1 MRTFILSLLVIVA
14 LALLPF
20 QVTGQ
25 QQAFTKVFYST
36 FTGTQAA
43 AVMETSDHNF
53 VVVGERND
61 LAVMIK
67 AGQDGN
73 IKWVKQVSDLG
84 FSAITCIAPT
94 HDSCFMMAGVVPDTS
109 TGKNRISCIKMNAAG
124 DTVFT
129 RLIAPAE
136 DTYVQSIQPT
146 SDHGFILCGFSSLD
160 VAPYHK
166 IFLAKLTSAG
176 NPEWYKTIVT
186 GFTGNYGYSARQT
199 SDGGYMLTGSVEE
212 YSPYRLW
219 TVMIKLTPSGNITW
233 SKKAAGP
240 LPTDYFTG
248 WDSHETAAGYLFLIR
263 EEWGKLILMK
273 TDLSG
278 NFLWTKSYGAGG
290 SGWGGFTANFPKPM
304 LSATHDGGFT
314 CVSSAGG
321 YDDLFIRI
329 DPAGNMVWARQ
340 LRLIT
345 SNVIETSDHGFLVVG
360 NGPIMGVSMA
370 PTDSPQIGIIKTDSL
385 GYSPDCNMFGFPS
398 ADTSVV
404 SVTDILFTVTAGA
417 GLISSHPAIT
427 NTVLSIWDGCIT
439 VTGAIAENSNS
450 GEVMTVSPNPSGG
463 KFKVSVNQG
472 SCRETCDLGI
482 YNLTGTKLIKFT
494 AKSGVDIPVDMS
506 GYPEGVYLLRCSIS
520 GGVLNGKIIISGK

>member
-1 MRTFILSLLVIVA
+1 MKTFTLSLLVIVA
-14 LALLPF
+14 LALVPF
-20 QVTGQ
+20 QVTAQ
-25 QQAFTKVFYST
+25 QQSFTKVFYST
-36 FTGTQAA
+36 VTGTQAA

-53 VVVGERND
+53 LVVGERND
-61 LAVMIK
+61 LAVVIK

-73 IKWVKQVSDLG
+73 IKWVKQVSDLRV
-84 FSAITCIAPT
+84 SAITCISMT
-94 HDSCFMMAGVVPDTS
+94 HDSCYMMAGVVPDTS
-109 TGKNRISCIKMNAAG
+109 TGKNRLYCLKMTAAG

-129 RLIAPAE
+129 RLIVPAE
-136 DTYVQSIQPT
+136 DTHVQSIQPT

-186 GFTGNYGYSARQT
+186 GLSGNYGYSARQT
-199 SDGGYMLTGSVEE
+199 SDGGYMLTGAVEE
-212 YSPYRLW
+212 YSPYRVW
-219 TVMIKLTPSGNITW
+219 TAMIKLTPSGNITW

-248 WDSHETAAGYLFLIR
+248 WDSHETATGYLFLIR

-278 NFLWTKSYGAGG
+278 NFVWTRSYGASG
-290 SGWGGFTANFPKPM
+290 SGWGGFTTNFPKPM
-304 LSATHDGGFT
+304 LSATHDGGFAF
-314 CVSSAGG
+314 VSSAGG
-321 YDDLFIRI
+321 YDDILIKI
-329 DPAGNMVWARQ
+329 DSAGNMDWARQ

-345 SNVIETSDHGFLVVG
+345 SNVIETSDHGFIVVG
-360 NGPIMGVSMA
+360 NGPIMGVNMA
-370 PTDSPQIGIIKTDSL
+370 PTDNPQIGIIKTDSV
-385 GYSPDCNMFGFPS
+385 GYSPDCNLFGFPS

-404 SVTDILFTVTAGA
+404 NVTDILFTVAAGA

-427 NTVLSIWDGCIT
+427 NTALSTWDGCIA

-463 KFKVSVNQG
+463 KFKISFNPDIYQ
-472 SCRETCDLGI
+472 ETCTLEI
-482 YNLTGTKLIKFT
+482 YDLTGTKLIQLK
-494 AKSGVDIPVDMS
+494 ANSGMDIPVDMS
-506 GYPEGVYLLRCSIS
+506 GYPEGMYLLRCSFS
-520 GGVLNGKIIISGK
+520 GGVLNGKIIISGR